1 MTSRYAASREMV
13 ARKVRNEY
21 LLVPLSHNAARLDS
35 LYILNEIA
43 AFIWEQL
50 QNSVSINELVAMI
63 VETYD
68 VDRTTARDDVH
79 RVLDKL
85 MLIDALRLL
94 PDAGR

>member
-1 MTSRYAASREMV
+1 
-13 ARKVRNEY
+13 
-21 LLVPLSHNAARLDS
+21 
-35 LYILNEIA
+35 
-43 AFIWEQL
+43 
-50 QNSVSINELVAMI
+50 MI